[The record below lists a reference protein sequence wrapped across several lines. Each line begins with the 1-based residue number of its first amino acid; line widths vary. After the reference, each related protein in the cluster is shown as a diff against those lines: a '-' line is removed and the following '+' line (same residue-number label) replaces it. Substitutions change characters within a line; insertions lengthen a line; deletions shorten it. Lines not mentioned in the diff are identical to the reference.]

1 MKCII
6 YKQLQCQWPFLYL
19 NYEMYHIQVVTM
31 LVALIQSIRLC
42 DEVIYNY
49 LPTFN
54 QHRKKNHSR
63 KFPEC
68 KCCQI
73 YKMFS
78 SDIMPQTM
86 EYFTPCYNRWY
97 YMLKDI
103 IRVIWFF
110 NWTVTFTPWYNSWYY
125 MRKRHKWLILNESY
139 MRVFEYWQSC
149 S

>member
-6 YKQLQCQWPFLYL
+6 YKQLQCQWPSSSQSDYVMKWYITICL
-19 NYEMYHIQVVTM
+19 H
-31 LVALIQSIRLC
+31 LINI
-42 DEVIYNY
+42 EK
-49 LPTFN
+49 TT
-54 QHRKKNHSR
+54 HSR

-68 KCCQI
+68 RCCQI

-78 SDIMPQTM
+78 TDIMPQTM
-86 EYFTPCYNRWY
+86 EYFTPCNNSWY

-110 NWTVTFTPWYNSWYY
+110 NWTVTFTPWYNRWYY